1 MGSISSSLKRTTSAK
16 QETDKIEMHLLAIPA
31 CLLLVVKMSEAAV
44 AVGVGRLNPENPSE
58 CLDPDTGLNH
68 TLGVARNIPGVCGQA
83 HCELRNQQVYIS
95 YAFCG
100 SAQAEAP
107 CYLSSTDLS
116 LPYPYCCPR
125 SICPARLDVHTNL
138 IDTDDYEDE
147 LQMAAATWDDASQVR
162 VAPPTEFV
170 APYPEGEEGKDQ
182 ENIILAYDTADDSD
196 DATLDYSDSELRDAS
211 DDFSEVE
218 DYSDVQIDWS
228 AWISSMPD
236 PVLLD

>member
-1 MGSISSSLKRTTSAK
+1 MGSISPSLKRTTSAK
-16 QETDKIEMHLLAIPA
+16 QQTDKTEMHLLAIPA
-31 CLLLVVKMSEAAV
+31 CLLLVVKISEAAV
-44 AVGVGRLNPENPSE
+44 AVGVGQLNPENPSE

-68 TLGVARNIPGVCGQA
+68 TLGVAWNIPGVCGQA

-100 SAQAEAP
+100 SAQAEEP

-170 APYPEGEEGKDQ
+170 APPQTEGEENQDQ
-182 ENIILAYDTADDSD
+182 ENVILAYDTADD
-196 DATLDYSDSELRDAS
+196 YSDSGLSNSS
-211 DDFSEVE
+211 DDFTAIE
-218 DYSDVQIDWS
+218 DYPDVQIDWS
-228 AWISSMPD
+228 AWISSMPS
-236 PVLLD
+236 PVLID

>member
-1 MGSISSSLKRTTSAK
+1 
-16 QETDKIEMHLLAIPA
+16 MHLLLPLAA
-31 CLLLVVKMSEAAV
+31 CLLSLVVKMSEGAV

-68 TLGVARNIPGVCGQA
+68 TLGVAWNIPGVCGQA

-138 IDTDDYEDE
+138 IDTGQLRVRLSSPLFARETSLTHVTSVFTDDYEDE
-147 LQMAAATWDDASQVR
+147 LQMAA
-162 VAPPTEFV
+162 
-170 APYPEGEEGKDQ
+170 
-182 ENIILAYDTADDSD
+182 
-196 DATLDYSDSELRDAS
+196 
-211 DDFSEVE
+211 
-218 DYSDVQIDWS
+218 
-228 AWISSMPD
+228 
-236 PVLLD
+236 

>member
-1 MGSISSSLKRTTSAK
+1 MGSIKPSLQGTTSAK
-16 QETDKIEMHLLAIPA
+16 QTERKMHLLALTTSA
-31 CLLLVVKMSEAAV
+31 CLLVKMSEAAV

-68 TLGVARNIPGVCGQA
+68 TLGVAWNIPGVCGQA

-162 VAPPTEFV
+162 VAPPQNFV
-170 APYPEGEEGKDQ
+170 APHTEGEESKDQ
-182 ENIILAYDTADDSD
+182 ENVILAYDTADDSD
-196 DATLDYSDSELRDAS
+196 DATLDYSDSEQRDAS

>member
-1 MGSISSSLKRTTSAK
+1 VFCFVGICIFIGCVSTSSLFKLTIS
-16 QETDKIEMHLLAIPA
+16 
-31 CLLLVVKMSEAAV
+31 
-44 AVGVGRLNPENPSE
+44 ENPSE

-68 TLGVARNIPGVCGQA
+68 TLGLAWNIPGVCGQA

-125 SICPARLDVHTNL
+125 SICPARNDVQTNL

-147 LQMAAATWDDASQVR
+147 LQMAAATWDDASEVR
-162 VAPPTEFV
+162 VAPPAQFV
-170 APYPEGEEGKDQ
+170 APHPEGEENQDQ
-182 ENIILAYDTADDSD
+182 VHLKGLLPYITKLTNSLLLEPLTCL
-196 DATLDYSDSELRDAS
+196 T
-211 DDFSEVE
+211 
-218 DYSDVQIDWS
+218 
-228 AWISSMPD
+228 IS
-236 PVLLD
+236 

>member
-1 MGSISSSLKRTTSAK
+1 MGSISRSLKRTTSAK
-16 QETDKIEMHLLAIPA
+16 RKEKGKKMHLLALTA

-68 TLGVARNIPGVCGQA
+68 TLGVAWNIPGVCGQA

-147 LQMAAATWDDASQVR
+147 LQMAASTWDDASQVR
-162 VAPPTEFV
+162 VAPPQNFV
-170 APYPEGEEGKDQ
+170 APPPEIE
-182 ENIILAYDTADDSD
+182 DSD
-196 DATLDYSDSELRDAS
+196 DATLDYSDSEKRDAS
-211 DDFSEVE
+211 DDFTEVD
-218 DYSDVQIDWS
+218 DYPDVQIDWS

-236 PVLLD
+236 PVLID

>member
-1 MGSISSSLKRTTSAK
+1 MGSISRSLKRTTSAIHRK
-16 QETDKIEMHLLAIPA
+16 KMHLLLSLAA
-31 CLLLVVKMSEAAV
+31 CLLSLVVKMSEGAV

-68 TLGVARNIPGVCGQA
+68 TLGVAWNIPGVCGQA

-147 LQMAAATWDDASQVR
+147 LQMAAATWDDASEVR
-162 VAPPTEFV
+162 VAPPSQFV
-170 APYPEGEEGKDQ
+170 APQPEGEESQDQ
-182 ENIILAYDTADDSD
+182 ENIILAYDTADDGE
-196 DATLDYSDSELRDAS
+196 DAALDFSDSEQS
-211 DDFSEVE
+211 DDVLTSDD
-218 DYSDVQIDWS
+218 DYPENVQIDWAS
-228 AWISSMPD
+228 WISSMPS
-236 PVLLD
+236 PVLID

>member
-1 MGSISSSLKRTTSAK
+1 MGSNKPSLQGTTSAK
-16 QETDKIEMHLLAIPA
+16 QTERKMHLLAIPA
-31 CLLLVVKMSEAAV
+31 CLLLLVKMSEAAV

-68 TLGVARNIPGVCGQA
+68 TLGVAWNIPGVCGQA

-107 CYLSSTDLS
+107 CYPSSTDLS

-162 VAPPTEFV
+162 ILSFSLSLSLLMPISNVV
-170 APYPEGEEGKDQ
+170 
-182 ENIILAYDTADDSD
+182 IIIDVVSLLSK
-196 DATLDYSDSELRDAS
+196 LPSRSELLLHRTLS
-211 DDFSEVE
+211 LP
-218 DYSDVQIDWS
+218 
-228 AWISSMPD
+228 ISRGKRAKIRKI
-236 PVLLD
+236 

>member
-1 MGSISSSLKRTTSAK
+1 MGSIKSSLQGTTSAK
-16 QETDKIEMHLLAIPA
+16 QTERRKMHLLALTTSA
-31 CLLLVVKMSEAAV
+31 CLLVKMSEAAV

-68 TLGVARNIPGVCGQA
+68 TLGVAWNIPGVCGQA

-162 VAPPTEFV
+162 ILSFSLSLSLLMPISNVV
-170 APYPEGEEGKDQ
+170 
-182 ENIILAYDTADDSD
+182 IIIVVVS
-196 DATLDYSDSELRDAS
+196 
-211 DDFSEVE
+211 
-218 DYSDVQIDWS
+218 
-228 AWISSMPD
+228 
-236 PVLLD
+236 

>member
-1 MGSISSSLKRTTSAK
+1 MGSISPSLKRTTSAK
-16 QETDKIEMHLLAIPA
+16 QQRDKIEMHLLAIPA

-68 TLGVARNIPGVCGQA
+68 TLGVAWNIPGVCGQA

-100 SAQAEAP
+100 SAQAEEP

-138 IDTDDYEDE
+138 IDTGHDTFKSPSTKDSGSCDC
-147 LQMAAATWDDASQVR
+147 L
-162 VAPPTEFV
+162 FV
-170 APYPEGEEGKDQ
+170 Y
-182 ENIILAYDTADDSD
+182 
-196 DATLDYSDSELRDAS
+196 R
-211 DDFSEVE
+211 
-218 DYSDVQIDWS
+218 
-228 AWISSMPD
+228 
-236 PVLLD
+236 

>member
-1 MGSISSSLKRTTSAK
+1 MGSISPSLKRTTSAK
-16 QETDKIEMHLLAIPA
+16 QQTDKIEMHLLAIPA

-44 AVGVGRLNPENPSE
+44 AVGVGRLNPENPAE

-68 TLGVARNIPGVCGQA
+68 TLGVAWNIPGVCGQA

-100 SAQAEAP
+100 SAQAEEP

-162 VAPPTEFV
+162 VAPPQNFV
-170 APYPEGEEGKDQ
+170 APHPEGKESKDQ
-182 ENIILAYDTADDSD
+182 ENIILLAYDTADD
-196 DATLDYSDSELRDAS
+196 YSDSGLSDSS
-211 DDFSEVE
+211 DDFTAID
-218 DYSDVQIDWS
+218 DYPDVQIDWS
-228 AWISSMPD
+228 AWISSMPS
-236 PVLLD
+236 PVLID

>member
-1 MGSISSSLKRTTSAK
+1 MGRISRSLKRTTSAK
-16 QETDKIEMHLLAIPA
+16 RKEKGKKMHLLALTA
-31 CLLLVVKMSEAAV
+31 CLLLVVKMSEGAV

-68 TLGVARNIPGVCGQA
+68 TLGVAWNIPGVCGQA

-162 VAPPTEFV
+162 VAPPQNFV
-170 APYPEGEEGKDQ
+170 APPQTEGEENQDQ
-182 ENIILAYDTADDSD
+182 ENVILAYDTADD
-196 DATLDYSDSELRDAS
+196 YSDSGLSDSS
-211 DDFSEVE
+211 DDFTAID
-218 DYSDVQIDWS
+218 DYPDVQIDWS
-228 AWISSMPD
+228 AWISAMPS
-236 PVLLD
+236 PVLID

>member
-1 MGSISSSLKRTTSAK
+1 
-16 QETDKIEMHLLAIPA
+16 MHLLALTTSA
-31 CLLLVVKMSEAAV
+31 CLLVKMSEAAV

-68 TLGVARNIPGVCGQA
+68 TLGVAWNIPGVCGQA

-162 VAPPTEFV
+162 ILSFSLSLSLLMPISNVV
-170 APYPEGEEGKDQ
+170 
-182 ENIILAYDTADDSD
+182 IIIVVVS
-196 DATLDYSDSELRDAS
+196 
-211 DDFSEVE
+211 
-218 DYSDVQIDWS
+218 
-228 AWISSMPD
+228 
-236 PVLLD
+236 

>member
-1 MGSISSSLKRTTSAK
+1 MGSIKPSLQGTTSAK
-16 QETDKIEMHLLAIPA
+16 QTERKMHLLALTTSA
-31 CLLLVVKMSEAAV
+31 CLLVKMSEAAV

-68 TLGVARNIPGVCGQA
+68 TLGVAWNIPGVCGQA

-138 IDTDDYEDE
+138 IDT
-147 LQMAAATWDDASQVR
+147 
-162 VAPPTEFV
+162 
-170 APYPEGEEGKDQ
+170 
-182 ENIILAYDTADDSD
+182 ADDSD
-196 DATLDYSDSELRDAS
+196 DATLDYSDSEQRDAS
-211 DDFSEVE
+211 DDFSKVE

-236 PVLLD
+236 PVLLN

>member
-1 MGSISSSLKRTTSAK
+1 
-16 QETDKIEMHLLAIPA
+16 
-31 CLLLVVKMSEAAV
+31 MSEGAV

-68 TLGVARNIPGVCGQA
+68 TLGVAWNIPGVCGQA

-100 SAQAEAP
+100 SAQAESP

-138 IDTDDYEDE
+138 INTDDYEDE
-147 LQMAAATWDDASQVR
+147 LQMAAATWDDASEVR
-162 VAPPTEFV
+162 VAPPTQFV
-170 APYPEGEEGKDQ
+170 APQPEGEESQDQ
-182 ENIILAYDTADDSD
+182 ENIILAYDTADDEE
-196 DATLDYSDSELRDAS
+196 DAVLDFSDSEASELLTAEGDA
-211 DDFSEVE
+211 
-218 DYSDVQIDWS
+218 DYPDVQIDWS
-228 AWISSMPD
+228 AWISSMPS
-236 PVLLD
+236 PVLID

>member
-1 MGSISSSLKRTTSAK
+1 MGSISPSLKRTTSAK
-16 QETDKIEMHLLAIPA
+16 QEKKMHLLALTA
-31 CLLLVVKMSEAAV
+31 CLLLVKMSEGAV

-68 TLGVARNIPGVCGQA
+68 TLGVAWNIPGVCGQA

-107 CYLSSTDLS
+107 CYLS

-147 LQMAAATWDDASQVR
+147 LQMAAATWDDASEVR

-170 APYPEGEEGKDQ
+170 APHPEGEESQDQ
-182 ENIILAYDTADDSD
+182 ENIILAYDTADDGE
-196 DATLDYSDSELRDAS
+196 DAALDFSDSEH
-211 DDFSEVE
+211 
-218 DYSDVQIDWS
+218 SDVLTQADEY
-228 AWISSMPD
+228 
-236 PVLLD
+236 

>member
-1 MGSISSSLKRTTSAK
+1 MGK
-16 QETDKIEMHLLAIPA
+16 MHLLALTTSA
-31 CLLLVVKMSEAAV
+31 CLLVKMSEAAV

-68 TLGVARNIPGVCGQA
+68 TLGVAWNIPGVCGQA

-147 LQMAAATWDDASQVR
+147 LQGCCNMGGRLPGPSCSSTELCRSPSRGGREQKSGKCN
-162 VAPPTEFV
+162 PTTQ
-170 APYPEGEEGKDQ
+170 PM
-182 ENIILAYDTADDSD
+182 TAMMLPSTTPI
-196 DATLDYSDSELRDAS
+196 ANK
-211 DDFSEVE
+211 
-218 DYSDVQIDWS
+218 
-228 AWISSMPD
+228 
-236 PVLLD
+236 

>member
-1 MGSISSSLKRTTSAK
+1 M
-16 QETDKIEMHLLAIPA
+16 QLLVVTA
-31 CLLLVVKMSEAAV
+31 CLLLVVKMSEGAV

-68 TLGVARNIPGVCGQA
+68 TLGVAWNIPGVCGQA

-147 LQMAAATWDDASQVR
+147 LQMAAATWDDASEVR
-162 VAPPTEFV
+162 VAPPAQFV
-170 APYPEGEEGKDQ
+170 APHLEGEESQDQ
-182 ENIILAYDTADDSD
+182 ENIILAYDTADDGE
-196 DATLDYSDSELRDAS
+196 DAALDFSDSEQREEGS
-211 DDFSEVE
+211 DVLTAEADE
-218 DYSDVQIDWS
+218 YPDVQIDWS
-228 AWISSMPD
+228 AWISSMPS
-236 PVLLD
+236 PVLID

>member
-1 MGSISSSLKRTTSAK
+1 
-16 QETDKIEMHLLAIPA
+16 MHLLALTA
-31 CLLLVVKMSEAAV
+31 CLLSLVVKMSEGAV

-68 TLGVARNIPGVCGQA
+68 TLGVAWNIPGVCGQA

-147 LQMAAATWDDASQVR
+147 LQMAAATWDDASEVR
-162 VAPPTEFV
+162 VAPPAQFV
-170 APYPEGEEGKDQ
+170 APPHPEGEESQDQ
-182 ENIILAYDTADDSD
+182 ENIILAYDTADDGE
-196 DATLDYSDSELRDAS
+196 DATLDFSDSEHS
-211 DDFSEVE
+211 DVLTQADE
-218 DYSDVQIDWS
+218 YPDVQIDWS
-228 AWISSMPD
+228 AWISSMPS
-236 PVLLD
+236 PVLID

>member
-1 MGSISSSLKRTTSAK
+1 MGSISPSLKRTTSAK
-16 QETDKIEMHLLAIPA
+16 QQRDKIEMHLLAIPA

-68 TLGVARNIPGVCGQA
+68 TLGVAWNIPGVCGQA

-138 IDTDDYEDE
+138 IDTGQFTAQSSES
-147 LQMAAATWDDASQVR
+147 TIQVFF
-162 VAPPTEFV
+162 EQLF
-170 APYPEGEEGKDQ
+170 
-182 ENIILAYDTADDSD
+182 
-196 DATLDYSDSELRDAS
+196 
-211 DDFSEVE
+211 F
-218 DYSDVQIDWS
+218 
-228 AWISSMPD
+228 
-236 PVLLD
+236 

>member
-1 MGSISSSLKRTTSAK
+1 MGSISRSLKRTTSVK
-16 QETDKIEMHLLAIPA
+16 RKEKGKKMHLLALTA
-31 CLLLVVKMSEAAV
+31 CLLLVVKMSEGAV

-68 TLGVARNIPGVCGQA
+68 TLGVAWNIPGVCGQA

-100 SAQAEAP
+100 SAQAEEP

-170 APYPEGEEGKDQ
+170 APPQTEGEENQDQ
-182 ENIILAYDTADDSD
+182 ENVILAYDTADD
-196 DATLDYSDSELRDAS
+196 YSDSGLSNSS
-211 DDFSEVE
+211 DDFAAID
-218 DYSDVQIDWS
+218 DYPDVQIDGPPGYLPCP
-228 AWISSMPD
+228 APFSST
-236 PVLLD
+236 